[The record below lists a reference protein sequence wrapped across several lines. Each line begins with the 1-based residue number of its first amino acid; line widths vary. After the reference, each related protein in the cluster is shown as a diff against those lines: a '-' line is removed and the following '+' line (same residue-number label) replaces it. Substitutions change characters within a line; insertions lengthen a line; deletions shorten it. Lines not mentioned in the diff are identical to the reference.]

1 MTRHCE
7 ERQRRCN
14 LLNYVFMSKKN
25 EIVHAGR
32 ILEITPDF
40 TTVQIIVS
48 SACSS
53 CHAKG
58 LCGMSEEEEKVI
70 MLPTDPYATYNV
82 GDEVQVCTKMAMG
95 LKAVWISYVIP
106 LIILMILILSLSG
119 VIESEVYGAL
129 TAIGGVAVYYLFVWL
144 FRNKLSNEF
153 VFYIR
158 YNTNS

>member
-1 MTRHCE
+1 
-7 ERQRRCN
+7 
-14 LLNYVFMSKKN
+14 MSKKN

-53 CHAKG
+53 CHAKA

-106 LIILMILILSLSG
+106 LAVLMILILSLSG
-119 VIESEVYGAL
+119 VIENEVYRAL

-153 VFYIR
+153 VFYIK
-158 YNTNS
+158 